1 MADRRTGRSSR
12 ALLAAA
18 AVPTLAVLVA
28 VAAFAGAGVIA
39 VYARGGGI
47 FAFMAAGVLLASTW
61 QLVGGRSARRTP
73 PAGAPVGAGAL
84 RELAADE
91 CRALGVPLPDELR
104 LTPGRELEVH
114 RDGSA
119 RVLVVGLAA
128 LAEHGP
134 EVLRLGVADAVA
146 IDGDDEHRRL
156 TRMREGLIARA
167 LAIGDN
173 HPVSSAPWR
182 WLANAAARRLDA
194 AVAERVRAAGGRLEA
209 RIGADVAATRRELF
223 DTYWTTAVLL
233 GLRAGFRPPI
243 AEGWRRTLET
253 EEPAALTLLDEP
265 LDALEARVLGAADRD
280 RARELV
286 PVSWERFGEAVL
298 LPWARER
305 VAGAGW
311 LAEWQLGDA
320 ADLAATAEDAR
331 QVEMLGFAV
340 LVALADEG
348 WSVEFEPPVGVSA
361 TGEDVTV
368 DPLALVYGVTEG
380 AFEPAEWR
388 AFTTTA
394 EIAHAPLGPRVDAA
408 AADHE
413 LARLPVARPETTL
426 ELTLRGSQRLRRRTL
441 AVVAPMLLL
450 ALPVAMASVAAAAG
464 NASITTTGRLV
475 LAGIGV
481 ALAGGIG
488 WWARLRLRLAFARG
502 RLVLDA
508 TTMRIEHA
516 GLLRR
521 SYELP
526 RSLLRAAV
534 GDPEGGRDPLGRPA
548 RFMLTTTPWDDPG
561 DDAWLWAAGETPVM
575 PFLGVEIDV
584 PNLVLVFE
592 HPLAGPAARFGAGH
606 APLPREAIGGLMLA
620 VEAPA
625 DLEQSLTALGFGRSL
640 TRADLNVIV
649 AAIEGDFSS
658 AG

>member
-1 MADRRTGRSSR
+1 MAHPGTRRTSR
-12 ALLAAA
+12 ALLAGA
-18 AVPTLAVLVA
+18 AVPALAVLVA
-28 VAAFAGAGVIA
+28 GAAFAGAGVLAIS
-39 VYARGGGI
+39 ARGAGI

-73 PAGAPVGAGAL
+73 PAGAPARGGRL
-84 RELAADE
+84 HELAADE
-91 CRALGVPLPDELR
+91 CRALGVSLPDELR

-134 EVLRLGVADAVA
+134 EALGLGVADAVA
-146 IDGDDEHRRL
+146 IDADDEHRRL

-167 LAIGDN
+167 LAIGET

-182 WLANAAARRLDA
+182 WLANAAASRLDA
-194 AVAERVRAAGGRLEA
+194 AIDERVRAAGGRLDSHV
-209 RIGADVAATRRELF
+209 GADLAAERRALF
-223 DTYWTTAVLL
+223 ETYWATAVLL

-253 EEPAALTLLDEP
+253 EEPASLGLLDEP

-286 PVSWERFGEAVL
+286 PVSWERYGEAVL

-305 VAGAGW
+305 VAGAAW
-311 LAEWQLGDA
+311 LAEWELADA
-320 ADLAATAEDAR
+320 ADLTVMAGDVR
-331 QVEMLGFAV
+331 QVEVLGFAV

-361 TGEDVTV
+361 TGEDVSV
-368 DPLALVYGVTEG
+368 DPLALVYGVAEG
-380 AFEPAEWR
+380 AFEPDEWR
-388 AFTTTA
+388 AFATEA
-394 EIAHAPLGPRVDAA
+394 EIAHAPLAPPVAEDQ
-408 AADHE
+408 
-413 LARLPVARPETTL
+413 LARLPVAPPETTL
-426 ELTLRGSQRLRRRTL
+426 ELTLRGSKRLRRRTL
-441 AVVAPMLLL
+441 AVVAPMLVL
-450 ALPVAMASVAAAAG
+450 ALPVAMASIAAAVSNG
-464 NASITTTGRLV
+464 DITPTGRYV

-502 RLVLDA
+502 RLVLGA

-548 RFMLTTTPWDDPG
+548 RFMLTTTPWDGPGSG
-561 DDAWLWAAGETPVM
+561 DDWLWAAGETPVM
-575 PFLGVEIDV
+575 PFLGVEVDV

-592 HPLAGPAARFGAGH
+592 HPLEGPTARFGAGH
-606 APLPREAIGGLMLA
+606 APLPGEAIGGLMLA

-625 DLEQSLTALGFGRSL
+625 DLEQSLTALGFERSL

-649 AAIEGDFSS
+649 AAIHGDFSS

>member
-1 MADRRTGRSSR
+1 MG
-12 ALLAAA
+12 A
-18 AVPTLAVLVA
+18 AVPALSVLVT

-39 VYARGGGI
+39 ISARGAGI
-47 FAFMAAGVLLASTW
+47 FAFGAAGILLASTW
-61 QLVGGRSARRTP
+61 QLVGGRSARRLP
-73 PAGAPVGAGAL
+73 PAGAPAPGGPL

-91 CRALGVPLPDELR
+91 CRAVGVPQPAELR

-114 RDGSA
+114 REGSA

-134 EVLRLGVADAVA
+134 EALRLGVADAVA
-146 IDGDDEHRRL
+146 IDADDEHRRL
-156 TRMREGLIARA
+156 SRMREGLIARA
-167 LAIGDN
+167 LAIGET

-182 WLANAAARRLDA
+182 WLAGAAARRLDA
-194 AVAERVRAAGGRLEA
+194 AIAERVRAAGGRLESHA
-209 RIGADVAATRRELF
+209 GADVAAQRRERF
-223 DTYWTTAVLL
+223 ETYWATAVLL

-253 EEPAALTLLDEP
+253 EEPASLGLLDEP

-305 VAGAGW
+305 VAGAAW
-311 LAEWQLGDA
+311 LAEWELADA
-320 ADLAATAEDAR
+320 ADLAAMAGDNR
-331 QVEMLGFAV
+331 QVEVLGFAV
-340 LVALADEG
+340 LVALADQG

-361 TGEDVTV
+361 TGEDVSV
-368 DPLALVYGVTEG
+368 DPLALVYGVAEG
-380 AFEPAEWR
+380 AFEPDEWR
-388 AFTTTA
+388 EFATTT
-394 EIAHAPLGPRVDAA
+394 EIAHAPLGPRADAA
-408 AADHE
+408 AAGDE
-413 LARLPVARPETTL
+413 LARLPVAAPETTL
-426 ELTLRGSQRLRRRTL
+426 ELTLRGSKRLRRRTL

-450 ALPVAMASVAAAAG
+450 ALPVAMASIAAAVT
-464 NASITTTGRLV
+464 NPDITPTGRYVLV
-475 LAGIGV
+475 GMGV

-502 RLVLDA
+502 RLVLGA

-548 RFMLTTTPWDDPG
+548 RFMLTTTPWDGPGSG
-561 DDAWLWAAGETPVM
+561 DDWLWAAGETPVM
-575 PFLGVEIDV
+575 PFLGVEVDV

-592 HPLAGPAARFGAGH
+592 HPLEGPRARFGAGH
-606 APLPREAIGGLMLA
+606 APLPDEAIGGLMLA

-625 DLEQSLTALGFGRSL
+625 DLERSLAALGFERSL

-649 AAIEGDFSS
+649 AAIHGDFSS
-658 AG
+658 TG